1 MPLLFDALFSSVAIS
16 HFAVDLLNGQRA
28 VILAFLSVP
37 LGLTNTT
44 LGFFSTVYVVA
55 GALFQ
60 PIFGYFADRLGPR
73 WVVAGGVIW
82 IAAFFSLALVTPGTL
97 ALWLLVLASLG
108 SAAFHPGATM
118 QATMRGRTHFS
129 GRETTS
135 AAYFFVFGQTG
146 HFFGPIVAGPLLD
159 RFGLDGLIW
168 LVALVGLSGL
178 NAARQLSQ
186 VTIIRPSVSGTR
198 KSFADRI
205 EINRW
210 KRKAL
215 PILAFAIVAA
225 FQAWTQQNMITFLP
239 KYLSDLGRSAS
250 IYGLIAAT
258 FMGGSAFGSGMGG
271 NLADRF
277 GKRRVAAATLVLAS
291 IPLYLISRVGW
302 SPWLFVLVPLAGA
315 LTGAV
320 HSSLVVL
327 AQRMIPGGMAMA
339 SGLILGFMFS
349 SGALGT
355 LLSGYLA
362 DVWGF
367 IPVFQMTA
375 GISLIAGILAL
386 TIQKK

>member
-1 MPLLFDALFSSVAIS
+1 
-16 HFAVDLLNGQRA
+16 
-28 VILAFLSVP
+28 
-37 LGLTNTT
+37 
-44 LGFFSTVYVVA
+44 
-55 GALFQ
+55 
-60 PIFGYFADRLGPR
+60 
-73 WVVAGGVIW
+73 
-82 IAAFFSLALVTPGTL
+82 
-97 ALWLLVLASLG
+97 
-108 SAAFHPGATM
+108 M

-159 RFGLDGLIW
+159 RFGLAGLIW

-198 KSFADRI
+198 KSFADRM